1 MALVLV
7 KEDGTGKVDA
17 NSYATVAEC
26 DAYCES
32 NLWTTW
38 AMHTVEQREKAL
50 VLATRVVDAMYQ
62 FNGRKVKGEQALQ
75 WPRTRCPD
83 PDAAGWSSTLTWSGG
98 DRYVRED
105 AVPVGVVQAT
115 CEMAK
120 ELLVTNRLADPVGEG
135 LDTVYSASSTSE
147 MIENS
152 TGTTDNT
159 TSQANSTKYSKSDVR
174 PIITRFAQAM
184 LSKYGTMLGSKSGEV
199 RLLRT

>member
-1 MALVLV
+1 M
-7 KEDGTGKVDA
+7 
-17 NSYATVAEC
+17 
-26 DAYCES
+26 
-32 NLWTTW
+32 
-38 AMHTVEQREKAL
+38 
-50 VLATRVVDAMYQ
+50 
-62 FNGRKVKGEQALQ
+62 
-75 WPRTRCPD
+75 
-83 PDAAGWSSTLTWSGG
+83 
-98 DRYVRED
+98 RED